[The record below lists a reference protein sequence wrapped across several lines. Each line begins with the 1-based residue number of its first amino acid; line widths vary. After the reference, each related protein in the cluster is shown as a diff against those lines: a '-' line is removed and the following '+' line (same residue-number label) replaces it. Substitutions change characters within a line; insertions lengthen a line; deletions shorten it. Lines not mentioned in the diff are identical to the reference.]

1 MLTRTI
7 LRKDSTKIAR
17 TISEELKKGRGVVI
31 VPKGNMVVATVFVPS
46 DPDHAH
52 SPAEAEQ
59 SILSQGKPRKM
70 FQTGNRSA
78 IEESARAFGELIR
91 ESLTVN
97 ETARYLQ
104 VNPSRVRQRLG
115 GNPRTLYGFK
125 VEDEW
130 YVPRFQFRGRKMIP
144 GIDGVIREIDPQLHP
159 LSVLRWFTMPC
170 PDLVIEDNELSLSPV
185 DWLRTGNRPDAVAQ
199 LAADL

>member
-1 MLTRTI
+1 MLSRTI
-7 LRKDSTKIAR
+7 PRNDSTTIAR

-31 VPKGNMVVATVFVPS
+31 VPKGNMAVATAFVPS
-46 DPDHAH
+46 TPGHEH
-52 SPAEAEQ
+52 SLTEAEQ
-59 SILSQGKPRKM
+59 SILSRGKPRRK
-70 FQTGNRSA
+70 FQAGNRSA
-78 IEESARAFGELIR
+78 IEESARAFGELVR

-115 GNPRTLYGFK
+115 GKPRTLYGFK
-125 VEDEW
+125 VDDEW
-130 YVPRFQFRGRKMIP
+130 FVPRFQFRGRKMIP
-144 GIDGVIREIDPQLHP
+144 GVDRVIRAIDPQLHP

-170 PDLVIEDNELSLSPV
+170 PDLVIEDNDLPLSPV
-185 DWLRTGNRPDAVAQ
+185 DWLRTGNRPDAVAE